1 MDKEKGGVK
10 CTPKKKWK
18 KRGGIFICTFTKNS
32 RMFEISFFPVHGLL
46 IGFNYWNE
54 NMMDEENE
62 NKDVQHII
70 QFMILI
76 FGFNVIWYE
85 QKEEE

>member
-1 MDKEKGGVK
+1 
-10 CTPKKKWK
+10 
-18 KRGGIFICTFTKNS
+18 
-32 RMFEISFFPVHGLL
+32 MFEISFFPVHGLL

>member
-1 MDKEKGGVK
+1 
-10 CTPKKKWK
+10 
-18 KRGGIFICTFTKNS
+18 
-32 RMFEISFFPVHGLL
+32 MFEISFFPVHGLL

-54 NMMDEENE
+54 NMMEEENE

-85 QKEEE
+85 QKED